1 MTRHPPQA
9 LTKNM
14 SKSESIKVMKT
25 TDKEIGQ
32 VAFKSEIDYSKK
44 PIPKLI
50 AELKVS
56 LVG

>member
-1 MTRHPPQA
+1 
-9 LTKNM
+9 M